1 MRVEHNFPLC
11 PSIRPRSPTCDD
23 LPWHSPGMLWLNCW
37 TYFRSAFVFRH
48 IYFLSC
54 LLSQPSPW
62 AQRGSST
69 SQSEASAT
77 PQDYRMVFLKCQ
89 TSAVRLPNL
98 PYRIR
103 SRQGGPWGLSR
114 LELNCLLRTLI
125 VLKAN
130 RSGARR
136 WASLASSL
144 TGHLL
149 RPSRLAGTSSSLSC
163 QISPNHGL
171 RTHTWLE
178 AFSEP
183 ESIEGKMG
191 KKIRSEYKA
200 STWRLTAQAEE
211 IGVITIWFTG
221 Y

>member
-69 SQSEASAT
+69 SQSEASAI
-77 PQDYRMVFLKCQ
+77 PQDYRMIFLKCE

-103 SRQGGPWGLSR
+103 SQQGGPWGLSR
-114 LELNCLLRTLI
+114 LELNCLLRTLT

-130 RSGARR
+130 RSGAQR
-136 WASLASSL
+136 WAS
-144 TGHLL
+144 
-149 RPSRLAGTSSSLSC
+149 PSA
-163 QISPNHGL
+163 
-171 RTHTWLE
+171 E
-178 AFSEP
+178 AFAPCWHIQQPLLSNIPKTRSQDAHMTGGIQWTRVNRRKNGE
-183 ESIEGKMG
+183 KNQ
-191 KKIRSEYKA
+191 IR
-200 STWRLTAQAEE
+200 
-211 IGVITIWFTG
+211 I
-221 Y
+221 